1 MEKIFSG
8 GELFHIIFRKEDF
21 EDSERTNLIPDNQH
35 LQCAALNFPA
45 GTTFK
50 PHKHK
55 YKFGPNHIIAQE
67 SWVVISGSVKA
78 ILYGNDD
85 KILKEVVLKAGDLS
99 ATLQGG
105 HTYEILEPG
114 TLVYEFKTGPYKGQE
129 EDKVFI

>member
-1 MEKIFSG
+1 MEKVFSN
-8 GELFHIIFRKEDF
+8 GELFHIIYRKDDF
-21 EDSERTNLIPDNQH
+21 DVSRFDIVDPQNFIQV
-35 LQCAALNFPA
+35 AALNLPA

-78 ILYGNDD
+78 ILYGGEDTII
-85 KILKEVVLKAGDLS
+85 KEVILKQGDAS
-99 ATLQGG
+99 ITLNGG

-114 TLVYEFKTGPYKGQE
+114 TLVYEFKTGPYRGQE
-129 EDKVFI
+129 SDKVFI